1 MRSWKTPALLAT
13 MAVSGLGSLFAQGP
27 ILPVVSEPAP
37 ASAAP
42 EAVTPIPAAEAPVP
56 GSNYAE
62 VVAPSPIPEPNGPP
76 AAAPSY
82 EAAPVAS
89 GAPASGGTLEVHSA
103 PVAGS
108 ENQTTVNAPPA
119 ESVVLPSAPAA
130 QPACDCQGNGAG
142 YGGPAYGAPGMGPG
156 YGGYGP
162 VPPAGPIYTY
172 GSGSGVAAGVLT
184 PISNSGGL
192 HTRYPYYNYRA
203 PWYYQGPPSLN
214 VTIIW

>member
-13 MAVSGLGSLFAQGP
+13 MALGGLGSLFAQGP
-27 ILPVVSEPAP
+27 ALPSVSAP
-37 ASAAP
+37 
-42 EAVTPIPAAEAPVP
+42 TPVGESSVPVPPVPAADAPVS
-56 GSNYAE
+56 GENYSE
-62 VVAPSPIPEPNGPP
+62 VVAPDPITEAGDQPGV
-76 AAAPSY
+76 APTY
-82 EAAPVAS
+82 EAASEVPVSS
-89 GAPASGGTLEVHSA
+89 GALEVHSSPA
-103 PVAGS
+103 SGS
-108 ENQTTVNAPPA
+108 EYTVPA
-119 ESVVLPSAPAA
+119 TESVVLPSAPVA
-130 QPACDCQGNGAG
+130 QPACNCQGNGAG
-142 YGGPAYGAPGMGPG
+142 YADPA

-162 VPPAGPIYTY
+162 VPPAGPIYTH

>member
-13 MAVSGLGSLFAQGP
+13 MALSGLGTLFAQGP
-27 ILPVVSEPAP
+27 ALPTASAPTPASESTVPASPVPAP
-37 ASAAP
+37 DAA
-42 EAVTPIPAAEAPVP
+42 VS
-56 GSNYAE
+56 GSNYSE
-62 VVAPSPIPEPNGPP
+62 VVAPAPINEANDHSG
-76 AAAPSY
+76 AAPTY
-82 EAAPVAS
+82 EAATEAS
-89 GAPASGGTLEVHSA
+89 TSNGAVQIHSSPATVSEYPAPA
-103 PVAGS
+103 
-108 ENQTTVNAPPA
+108 A

-130 QPACDCQGNGAG
+130 PPACNCQGQGAEFA
-142 YGGPAYGAPGMGPG
+142 GPGYGAPAMGPG